1 MDFPAI
7 DQFMKQTGLATEPAF
22 DYLHFLTEN
31 IPLSE
36 NRRILGLYYPEG
48 DTEKDGFGYLPP
60 STIILPLDSS
70 ESTLLHELGHRY
82 GHFYYDNLSEEFAEN
97 YRRTQ
102 EKKLQPVYAG
112 RLARFK
118 EVPMERIRS
127 RNLVC
132 ADCPEQARGEGKLC
146 AFCELGGSPVALAG
160 VIINAPVKVTGF
172 PAAASSSSFLFKAT
186 ITCVHPDNNVN
197 YSPAANEVKAELWRN
212 HWAILPDEKL
222 VEAVAP
228 AGGVVTLLT
237 VNVTELSL
245 FYIRAI
251 HIATGNR
258 TDVQITCNPDGT
270 WHFGW

>member
-1 MDFPAI
+1 MDFQAI

-31 IPLSE
+31 IPSSE

-97 YRRTQ
+97 YRRAQ

-132 ADCPEQARGEGKLC
+132 ADCPEQARGEESY
-146 AFCELGGSPVALAG
+146 APFASWGGAQS
-160 VIINAPVKVTGF
+160 
-172 PAAASSSSFLFKAT
+172 
-186 ITCVHPDNNVN
+186 
-197 YSPAANEVKAELWRN
+197 LWQ
-212 HWAILPDEKL
+212 
-222 VEAVAP
+222 
-228 AGGVVTLLT
+228 G
-237 VNVTELSL
+237 
-245 FYIRAI
+245 
-251 HIATGNR
+251 
-258 TDVQITCNPDGT
+258 
-270 WHFGW
+270 